1 MSRPAAHVH
10 PSHTLEPLRF
20 ERVPVP
26 RVWGGRALERT
37 PGITLA
43 GTDRIGETWELS
55 DRADTNSIVAE
66 GPDAG
71 RSLRELMVARKTAL
85 LGRSRA
91 CRNDTFPL
99 LIKLLDAT
107 DRLSVQV
114 HPHPSTAKN
123 GEECKTES
131 WYILAAEP
139 GSFVYL
145 GLKPGVDRAALA
157 RAAGKPEIVELLMRF
172 EVKAGEF
179 VFVPGGTVHA
189 IAEGITLVEVQENA
203 DITYRLYDWGRDRP
217 LQIDDALR
225 VARYGSSPQGPIV
238 PELRGI
244 ARGASRALLADCD
257 EFALDL
263 FEITRELECDT
274 RGVAAAYTSV
284 SGSGEI
290 VAPTSRDGGTRA
302 WKIRPGDTWLVP
314 ASFGPH
320 RIVASGEL
328 RLLCATAKA

>member
-1 MSRPAAHVH
+1 MNRSAAQEGVRVM
-10 PSHTLEPLRF
+10 EPLRF

-37 PGITLA
+37 PGIRLN

-55 DRADTNSIVAE
+55 DRADTNSVVAE

-71 RSLRELMVARKTAL
+71 RSLRELMLANASGL

-91 CRNDTFPL
+91 SRNGTFPL

-114 HPHPSTAKN
+114 HPHPTTSKP

-145 GLKPGVDRAALA
+145 GLAPGVDRAALA
-157 RAAGKPEIVELLMRF
+157 KAAGKPEIVELLMRF
-172 EVKAGEF
+172 EVKPGEF

-189 IAEGITLVEVQENA
+189 ITEGITLVEVQENA
-203 DITYRLYDWGRDRP
+203 DVTYRFYDWGRDRP
-217 LQIDDALR
+217 LQIEDALR
-225 VARYGSSPQGPIV
+225 VTRYGTTTRGPFV
-238 PELRGI
+238 PESREI
-244 ARGASRALLADCD
+244 ARGVSRAPLVDCD
-257 EFALDL
+257 EFAVELLELSSALD
-263 FEITRELECDT
+263 CDA
-274 RGVAAAYTSV
+274 RGVAVAYTSV
-284 SGSGEI
+284 SGSGAIASAREG
-290 VAPTSRDGGTRA
+290 ATGEWR
-302 WKIRPGDTWLVP
+302 IRPGDTWLVP
-314 ASFGPH
+314 ASFGAH
-320 RIVASGEL
+320 RIEARGEL
-328 RLLCATAKA
+328 RLLRSTAKA